1 MARRFVDC
9 DRETPFLLPPS
20 VQDWLPE
27 NHLARFVV
35 EIVSKLDLSPLVRA
49 YAGRGSKAYHPS
61 MLLSLLFYG
70 YATGV
75 FSSRKLQAAT
85 YDSVAFRYVSGNV
98 HPDHDT
104 IAHFRK
110 RFLTELKPL
119 FVQILL
125 IAQEMGLLKLG
136 TVVLDGTKVKA
147 NASKH
152 QALSWQYA
160 CRLEQQLKDEVEALL
175 ALAEKA
181 DHEESEQELDL
192 PKELSRRED
201 RLAVLKRAKKEIER
215 RAAERFSK
223 EREEWEAK
231 MEERRRKEE
240 MTGRK
245 SGGPKPKPPPPGP
258 RSRDQVNLTDEESR
272 IMPTSGGG
280 FEQAY
285 NAQAAVDL
293 DSMVIVE
300 SHLSQAPNDKQ
311 QLTPAL
317 AELSDLPEELGSIEA
332 VVADAGYFSREN
344 VEACEQRGIDPYI
357 ATGRQQHNRPLA
369 ERLESPPILCDLSDP
384 VERMGQRLKTA
395 DGRAL
400 YAKRKTTIEPTFGV
414 IKSVMGFRQFL
425 LRGFQAVQGE
435 WDLVCLAFDL
445 KRLHG
450 LAMG

>member
-1 MARRFVDC
+1 MSGRFVDC
-9 DRETPFLLPPS
+9 DRDTPYLLPPS
-20 VQDWLPE
+20 VQEWLPE
-27 NHLARFVV
+27 SHLARFIV
-35 EIVSKLDLSPLVRA
+35 EIVSKLDLSALERA

-75 FSSRKLQAAT
+75 FSSRKLEVAT

-110 RFLTELKPL
+110 RFLKELKPL

-125 IAQEMGLLKLG
+125 IAHEMGLLKLG

-152 QALSWQYA
+152 QALSWEYA
-160 CRLEQQLKDEVEALL
+160 CRLEEQLKQEVESLL
-175 ALAEKA
+175 TLAEQA

-192 PKELSRRED
+192 PEELSRRED
-201 RLAVLKRAKKEIER
+201 RLAVIERAKKEIER
-215 RAAERFSK
+215 RAAERFAK

-231 MEERRRKEE
+231 QERRRQKEKE
-240 MTGRK
+240 TGRRP
-245 SGGPKPKPPPPGP
+245 GGPDPKPPEPGP
-258 RSRDQVNLTDEESR
+258 RGKDQVNLTDEESR

-293 DSMVIVE
+293 DSMLIVE
-300 SHLSQAPNDKQ
+300 SHLSQEPNDKQ
-311 QLTPAL
+311 QLSPAL
-317 AELSDLPEELGSIEA
+317 AELSDLPDELGALKA
-332 VVADAGYFSREN
+332 VVADNGYFSREN
-344 VEACEQRGIDPYI
+344 VETCEQRGIDPYI
-357 ATGRQQHNRPLA
+357 APGRQRHNRPLT
-369 ERLESPPILCDLSDP
+369 ERMGPPTSVCEAADP

-395 DGRAL
+395 EGRAL

-425 LRGFQAVQGE
+425 LRGLQAVQGE
-435 WDLVCLAFDL
+435 WDLVCLAYDL

>member
-1 MARRFVDC
+1 MTGRFVDC
-9 DRETPFLLPPS
+9 DRDTPYLLPPS

-27 NHLARFVV
+27 SHLARFIV
-35 EIVSKLDLSPLVRA
+35 EIVSRLDLSTLERA

-75 FSSRKLQAAT
+75 FSSRKLEVAT

-110 RFLTELKPL
+110 RFLKELKPL

-125 IAQEMGLLKLG
+125 IAHEMGLLKLG

-152 QALSWQYA
+152 QALSWEYA
-160 CRLEQQLKDEVEALL
+160 CRLEEQLKQEVESLL
-175 ALAEKA
+175 ALAEQA

-192 PKELSRRED
+192 PEELSRRED
-201 RLAVLKRAKKEIER
+201 RLAVIERAKKEIER
-215 RAAERFSK
+215 RAAERFAK

-231 MEERRRKEE
+231 QERRRQKEE
-240 MTGRK
+240 ETGRRP
-245 SGGPKPKPPPPGP
+245 GGPDPKPPEPGP
-258 RSRDQVNLTDEESR
+258 RSKDQVNLTDEESR

-285 NAQAAVDL
+285 NAQAVVDL
-293 DSMVIVE
+293 DSMLIVE
-300 SHLSQAPNDKQ
+300 SHLSQEPNDKQ
-311 QLTPAL
+311 QLSPAL
-317 AELSDLPEELGSIEA
+317 AELSDLPDELGTLEA
-332 VVADAGYFSREN
+332 VVADNGYFSREN
-344 VEACEQRGIDPYI
+344 VETCQERGIDPYI
-357 ATGRQQHNRPLA
+357 ATGRQRHNRPLA
-369 ERLESPPILCDLSDP
+369 ERIEPPPTVCEAADP

-395 DGRAL
+395 EGRAL

-425 LRGFQAVQGE
+425 LRGFQAVRGE
-435 WDLVCLAFDL
+435 WNLVCLAYDL

-450 LAMG
+450 LARG